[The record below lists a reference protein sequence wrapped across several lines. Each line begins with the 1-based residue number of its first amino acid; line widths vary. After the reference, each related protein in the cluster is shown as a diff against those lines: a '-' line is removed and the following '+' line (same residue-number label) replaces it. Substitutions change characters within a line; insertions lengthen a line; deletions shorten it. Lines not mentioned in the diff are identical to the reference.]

1 MCAMLM
7 SARASGCIA
16 LSLLDEF
23 KHLRGTAV
31 ELSEAAAALALENA
45 HRYASHYVFARVWE
59 RFDAYETGSTCAC
72 ASMCLFGFT
81 VLMVCVHQT
90 EGGRAVH
97 CGESGR
103 GKVARARAHVR

>member
-45 HRYASHYVFARVWE
+45 HRYASH
-59 RFDAYETGSTCAC
+59 
-72 ASMCLFGFT
+72 
-81 VLMVCVHQT
+81 
-90 EGGRAVH
+90 
-97 CGESGR
+97 
-103 GKVARARAHVR
+103 